1 MFLCLYRFITFIFL
15 PIISLHLRKRKAKGK
30 EDAFRF
36 EERLGKP
43 SKERPEGRLIWFHGA
58 SVGES
63 VSMLPLIN
71 KILEADNQC
80 HILVTTGTVTSA
92 KIMAERLPE
101 RAFHQ
106 YIPID
111 IYSYAN
117 SFMKHWRPDLCLWF
131 ESDMWPNLL
140 SVAKKR
146 GVVMALLNGRM
157 SDKSFSKWKW
167 CRFLAKSLLSSFSMC
182 LGQTEEDADRLSKL
196 GAKNVSCEGNLK
208 YAADVLPVSE
218 NDLIE
223 LSKQIGIRKVWLASS
238 THKGEEEIILQVHEH
253 IKSKIP
259 DILTVIVPRHPERGD
274 EIAKELS
281 KNNQVKVDL
290 RSQTREIGRDTDIYI
305 ANTIGELGLFYRAI
319 PVVLIGKTLLAPG
332 GGQNPIEPAKLG
344 CAIVMGEHTANFR
357 EISNKMAN
365 SNAAVIMNFEFS
377 RREDGIYNLA
387 EEIISLIKNTKLRE
401 KYSANA
407 IAFANNE
414 ASVLDRVYS
423 KIESLISK
431 KL

>member
-1 MFLCLYRFITFIFL
+1 MFLALYRFITFMGL

-36 EERLGKP
+36 KERLGKS
-43 SKERPEGRLIWFHGA
+43 SKERPDGKLIWLHGA

-71 KILEADNQC
+71 KILEADDTC
-80 HILVTTGTVTSA
+80 HVLVTTGTVTSA
-92 KIMAERLPE
+92 KIMEERLPE

-111 IYSYAN
+111 VYWYA
-117 SFMKHWRPDLCLWF
+117 SRFMKHWKPDLCLWF
-131 ESDMWPNLL
+131 ESDLWPNLL

-146 GVVMALLNGRM
+146 GVAMALLNGRM
-157 SDKSFSKWKW
+157 SNKSFKNWK
-167 CRFLAKSLLSSFSMC
+167 RYKILAKSLLSSFAMC

-208 YAADVLPVSE
+208 YAADILPVSE

-223 LSKQIGIRKVWLASS
+223 LSKQIGKRNVWLASS

-253 IKSKIP
+253 IKSKVS
-259 DILTVIVPRHPERGD
+259 DVLTVIVPRHPERGQ

-281 KNNQVKVDL
+281 RNSQAKIDL
-290 RSQTREIGRDTDIYI
+290 RSQSIEIEEDSDIYI

-344 CAIVMGEHTANFR
+344 CAIVMGEHTANFK
-357 EISNKMAN
+357 EISNKMVN
-365 SNAAVIMNFEFS
+365 SNAAIIMNFEFS
-377 RREDGIYNLA
+377 RREDGVYNLA

-407 IAFANNE
+407 IAFANDE
-414 ASVLDRVYS
+414 ASVLDRVYN
-423 KIESLISK
+423 KIEDLMAK